1 MCPTKTCI
9 RRTDALVVLACLVLP
24 TVAVGPASFDA
35 LDALADL
42 VGGTVVVAPA
52 DLLANVVLAQ
62 FVGEAVAVCVTDGF
76 AETSVALETM
86 GEKAFSKTGS
96 SF

>member
-1 MCPTKTCI
+1 MQFQYFCVTKTI
-9 RRTDALVVLACLVLP
+9 KLTDALVVLTGLVLP

-42 VGGTVVVAPA
+42 VGGAVVVATA

-62 FVGEAVAVCVTDGF
+62 FVGQAVAVRITDGF
-76 AETSVALETM
+76 AETSVALEKM
-86 GEKAFSKTGS
+86 GEESI
-96 SF
+96 

>member
-1 MCPTKTCI
+1 M
-9 RRTDALVVLACLVLP
+9 VVLTGLVLP

-35 LDALADL
+35 LDALANL
-42 VGGTVVVAPA
+42 VGGAVVVATA

-62 FVGEAVAVCVTDGF
+62 FVGEAVAVRITYGF

-86 GEKAFSKTGS
+86 ERKAFS
-96 SF
+96 